1 MWDNWEITRF
11 WNSFSLARTSGIKRF
26 ELDCADD
33 ADAKAE
39 ASASEL
45 KRFELED
52 DEVEGWGCDVGK
64 GVDVLGAAAACVAAG
79 VGGFGASKFCKAFKK
94 SFRI

>member
-26 ELDCADD
+26 ELGGADD
-33 ADAKAE
+33 TDAKAE
-39 ASASEL
+39 ANAPEL

-52 DEVEGWGCDVGK
+52 DEVEGWGWDVGK
-64 GVDVLGAAAACVAAG
+64 DVDVLGAAG